1 MDSFFSAPQVPNPI
15 DATNFSQLFTSL
27 ISTLLLWAGAITLL
41 FIIIGGFRYIFSMGN
56 QESVE
61 KARNTVLYAI
71 LGAVIIYLSYLFVS
85 YLLNSFLG
93 VLPAYQISPQ

>member
-1 MDSFFSAPQVPNPI
+1 MESLFSAPQVPNPV
-15 DATNFSQLFTSL
+15 DATSFGQLFSSL
-27 ISTLLLWAGAITLL
+27 IGTLLLWAGAVTLL

-61 KARNTVLYAI
+61 NARNTVLYAI

-85 YLLNSFLG
+85 YLLDSFLG